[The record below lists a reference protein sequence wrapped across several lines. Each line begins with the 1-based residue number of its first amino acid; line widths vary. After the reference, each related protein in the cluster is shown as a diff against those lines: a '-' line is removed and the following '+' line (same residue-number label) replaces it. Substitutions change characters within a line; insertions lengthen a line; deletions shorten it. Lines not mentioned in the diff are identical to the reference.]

1 MNSVNIVF
9 IAPPAAGKGTFS
21 KILKEKWGFTHISA
35 GDLLRNVDSSSSV
48 YEEIQEVLR
57 TGALVRGE
65 IIMTL
70 LKEKLESI
78 DRSKGFILDGFP
90 RNLDQA
96 FAFGDLLKEVNIGV
110 DKAIYLDVDIDT
122 ALKRVLG
129 RLSCPKCNRDYN
141 SLTGYHTPKNEGLC
155 DDCHTELVKRSDD
168 NEESFKKRYI
178 TYQNE
183 TAPVIKFFEDLDILV
198 RLDATKDMCET
209 LKELEKELGLGEIDD
224 NN

>member
-21 KILKEKWGFTHISA
+21 KILKEKWGFIHISA

-96 FAFGDLLKEVNIGV
+96 FAFGDLLKEVNVSV

-129 RLSCPKCNRDYN
+129 RLSCPNCKRDYN
-141 SLTGYHTPKNEGLC
+141 SLTGYNTPKEEGLC
-155 DDCHTELVKRSDD
+155 DDCHIELVRRSDD

-183 TAPVIKFFEDLDILV
+183 TAPVIKFFEDLNMLV
-198 RLDATKDMCET
+198 RLDATKDMEVT
-209 LKELEKELGLGEIDD
+209 LKELEEVLGLGEIDD
-224 NN
+224 KN